1 MKNWY
6 DEINDSDKAKVL
18 SFTIGMLF
26 SKVNLKSETDEKEKA
41 YADWLLQQMTKYVK
55 ENDMVTEERE

>member
-1 MKNWY
+1 MGNWH
-6 DEINDSDKAKVL
+6 DEISDSDKAKVL

-41 YADWLLQQMTKYVK
+41 YADWLLQQMTKYVE
-55 ENDMVTEERE
+55 ENNMVTKERK